1 MFSGEITLQKEAA
14 MIRCG
19 LPFTH
24 YAFILILATV
34 TACGKDSPTEPQTRT
49 PSRIT
54 LSSSSATLTAIGQT
68 FQIHATVLD
77 QENNVISGASVTWS
91 SSNPAVA
98 TVSSGGVVTA
108 VSGGTAQ
115 ITVTSGGV
123 SAGVNVAVMQVAAS
137 VAIVPTSATLALLR
151 ESVQLEAA
159 VYDSGNAPIPGA
171 TVVWSSS
178 NPLVATVSS
187 NGLVTSVSNGTA
199 QIKATSGSASA
210 SVTITVMQTVGS
222 ITLVPSVVTLTAI
235 GETEQLAASVYDV
248 SGQPFDDA
256 EVHWFSSNPA
266 IVSVD
271 AHGLLTAVSNGTV
284 LIEARSNGQSASAAV
299 TVLQS
304 ASRIEIAPMMAM
316 LSSVGETVQLTARV
330 RDGNGHPIVNAAVNW
345 SSGDTGVAT
354 VSMQGLVTA
363 VMNGT
368 AQITAES
375 GSVSAR
381 IEVVVE
387 IPDPDREA
395 LVLLYNATGG
405 PDWRNSYNWL
415 SDAPFGEWHGVTTDD
430 DGRVNGLVL
439 TNNNL
444 DGPLPAD
451 VIGIEKLQVIDV
463 RYNNLTGMIPSG
475 LAEPEAVTWF
485 ALGHNR
491 FTGTIPSELGSMVS
505 VQYFHLG
512 ANMLTGPIPSELGK
526 LSSVQYFHLGENRLS
541 GSIPSSLG
549 NLRNVEEILLQN
561 NHLTGSIPP
570 ELVNL
575 PRLRRLPLGGNPLTG
590 CIPDGL
596 REKLN
601 LESRTQLDSLMLPDC
616 E

>member
-1 MFSGEITLQKEAA
+1 MLRSGLLFTCSLVILTLS
-14 MIRCG
+14 
-19 LPFTH
+19 
-24 YAFILILATV
+24 
-34 TACGKDSPTEPQTRT
+34 ACGKDSPTEP
-49 PSRIT
+49 SARISSSIV
-54 LSSSSATLTAIGQT
+54 LSSSSATLTTIGQT
-68 FQIHATVLD
+68 LQINATVLD
-77 QENNVISGASVTWS
+77 QDNNVLTGATVAWS
-91 SSNPAVA
+91 SNSPAVA
-98 TVSSGGVVTA
+98 SVSSSGLVTA

-115 ITVTSGGV
+115 IRATSG
-123 SAGVNVAVMQVAAS
+123 SASANASVNVMQVAVS
-137 VAIVPTSATLALLR
+137 VAIAPTSATLALLS

-159 VYDSGNAPIPGA
+159 VYDSGNTPIPGA

-178 NPLVATVSS
+178 NPLIATVSS
-187 NGLVTSVSNGTA
+187 NGLVTAVSNGTA
-199 QIKATSGSASA
+199 QITATSGSVSA
-210 SVTITVMQTVGS
+210 SMTITVMQTVGS

-235 GETEQLAASVYDV
+235 GETEQLTASVYDV
-248 SGQPFDDA
+248 GGQPFNDA
-256 EVHWFSSNPA
+256 EVNWFSSNPA

-271 AHGLLTAVSNGTV
+271 SHGLLTAVSNGTV
-284 LIEARSNGQSASAAV
+284 LIEAKANGQSASAAV

-304 ASRIEIAPMMAM
+304 ASRIEIAPMTVM

-330 RDGNGHPIVNAAVNW
+330 RDGNGHPIADATVNW

-354 VSMQGLVTA
+354 VSGQGLVTA

-368 AQITAES
+368 VEITAES
-375 GSVSAR
+375 GTVSAR

-395 LVLLYNATGG
+395 LVMLYNATGG

-415 SDAPFGEWHGVTTDD
+415 TEAPLGEWYGVTTDE
-430 DGRVNGLVL
+430 DGRVDGLVL
-439 TNNNL
+439 TENNL
-444 DGPLPAD
+444 DGPLPAE
-451 VIGIEKLQVIDV
+451 VMGIEKLQVIDF

-475 LAEPEAVTWF
+475 LVEPEAVTWF
-485 ALGHNR
+485 ALGHNQ
-491 FTGTIPSELGSMVS
+491 FTGPIPSDLGSLVS

-512 ANMLTGPIPSELGK
+512 ANNLTGSIPSELGN
-526 LSSVQYFHLGENRLS
+526 LSSVQYFHLGENNLS
-541 GSIPSSLG
+541 GPIPSSLG
-549 NLRNVEEILLQN
+549 KMRRVEEMLLFN
-561 NHLTGSIPP
+561 NNLSGSIPP

>member
-1 MFSGEITLQKEAA
+1 

-19 LPFTH
+19 ILFTR
-24 YAFILILATV
+24 YVVMLSLATL
-34 TACGKDSPTEPQTRT
+34 TACGKDSPTEP
-49 PSRIT
+49 PARISSSIV
-54 LSSSSATLTAIGQT
+54 LSSNSATLNTIGQT
-68 FQIHATVLD
+68 LQINATVLD
-77 QENNVISGASVTWS
+77 QDNNVLTGAIIAWS
-91 SSNPAVA
+91 SNNPAVA
-98 TVSSGGVVTA
+98 SVSSSGLVTA

-115 ITVTSGGV
+115 IRATSG
-123 SAGVNVAVMQVAAS
+123 SASASASVTVMQVAVS
-137 VAIVPTSATLALLR
+137 VAIAPTSATLALLN

-159 VYDSGNAPIPGA
+159 VYDSGNAIIPGA

-199 QIKATSGSASA
+199 QITAKSGSISA

-248 SGQPFDDA
+248 SGQPFNDA
-256 EVHWFSSNPA
+256 EVSWFSSNPA

-271 AHGLLTAVSNGTV
+271 THGLLTAVSNGTV
-284 LIEARSNGQSASAAV
+284 LIEARSNGQTASSAV
-299 TVLQS
+299 TVMQS
-304 ASRIEIAPMMAM
+304 ASRIEITPMMVI
-316 LSSVGETVQLTARV
+316 LSSVDETVQLAARV
-330 RDGNGHPIVNAAVNW
+330 RDGNGHPIVDAAVNW
-345 SSGDTGVAT
+345 SSDDTGIAT
-354 VSMQGLVTA
+354 VSGQGLVTA

-368 AQITAES
+368 ARITAES
-375 GSVSAR
+375 GSVYAR

-395 LVLLYNATGG
+395 LVMLYNATGG
-405 PDWRNSYNWL
+405 PDWRNSSNWL
-415 SDAPFGEWHGVTTDD
+415 SDAPLGEWYGVTTDE
-430 DGRVNGLVL
+430 DGRVDGLVL
-439 TNNNL
+439 TENNL

-485 ALGHNR
+485 ALGHNQFTGPIPSDLGNLVSVEYFHLGANR
-491 FTGTIPSELGSMVS
+491 LTGTIPSELGR
-505 VQYFHLG
+505 
-512 ANMLTGPIPSELGK
+512 

-541 GSIPSSLG
+541 GSIPSSFG
-549 NLRNVEEILLQN
+549 NLRNVQEMLLFSN
-561 NHLTGSIPP
+561 NLTGSIPS
-570 ELVNL
+570 ELVDL
-575 PRLRRLPLGGNPLTG
+575 PRLTRLPLGGNPLTG

-601 LESRTQLDSLMLPDC
+601 PESRTQLDSLMLPDC

>member
-1 MFSGEITLQKEAA
+1 
-14 MIRCG
+14 MIRFG
-19 LPFTH
+19 LLFTR
-24 YAFILILATV
+24 YVVILILAIL
-34 TACGKDSPTEPQTRT
+34 TACGKDSPVAPPAQT
-49 PSRIT
+49 PSSIT
-54 LSSSSATLTAIGQT
+54 LSATSATLTTIGQT
-68 FQIHATVLD
+68 IQINATVLD
-77 QENNVISGASVTWS
+77 QDNNVLTGATVAWS
-91 SSNPAVA
+91 SNNPAVVS
-98 TVSSGGVVTA
+98 VSSSGLVTA

-115 ITVTSGGV
+115 IRATSG
-123 SAGVNVAVMQVAAS
+123 SASANTSVTVMQVAVS
-137 VAIVPTSATLALLR
+137 VAIAPTSATLALLN

-187 NGLVTSVSNGTA
+187 NGLVTAVSNGTA
-199 QIKATSGSASA
+199 RITATSGSVSA

-235 GETEQLAASVYDV
+235 GETEQLSASVYDV
-248 SGQPFDDA
+248 GGQPFNDA
-256 EVHWFSSNPA
+256 EVNWFSSNPA

-304 ASRIEIAPMMAM
+304 ASRIEIAPMTVMF
-316 LSSVGETVQLTARV
+316 SSVGETVQLTARV
-330 RDGNGHPIVNAAVNW
+330 RDGNGHPIADVTVNW

-354 VSMQGLVTA
+354 VSGQGLVTA

-368 AQITAES
+368 AQITAET

-395 LVLLYNATGG
+395 LVSLYNATGG
-405 PDWRNSYNWL
+405 PDWRNSFNWL

-430 DGRVNGLVL
+430 DGRVNGLIL
-439 TNNNL
+439 TDNNL
-444 DGPLPAD
+444 DGPLPED

-463 RYNNLTGMIPSG
+463 RGNNLTGMIPSG
-475 LAEPEAVTWF
+475 MAEPEAVTRF
-485 ALGHNR
+485 ALGHNQ
-491 FTGTIPSELGSMVS
+491 FTGPIPSDLGSLVS
-505 VQYFHLG
+505 VRYFHLG
-512 ANMLTGPIPSELGK
+512 ANNLTGPIPSELGN
-526 LSSVQYFHLGENRLS
+526 LSSVQYFHLGENNLS

-549 NLRNVEEILLQN
+549 NLRNVQEMLLFSN
-561 NHLTGSIPP
+561 NLSGSIPP

-575 PRLRRLPLGGNPLTG
+575 PRLKRLPLGGNPLTG

-601 LESRTQLDSLMLPDC
+601 QESRLQLDSLMLPDC